1 MAKMAILFGGLL
13 ILEGLG
19 FYFGIQPEEGKATSV
34 TALIPSFFG
43 IPILLGGL
51 AALKDQFRMHAM
63 HVVVLLALLGF
74 ILSGG
79 RLAMSLVAGNIK
91 ATSGASLGIMALLCG
106 LLTGLCIKSFID
118 AKRRREA
125 EKVTTTE

>member
-1 MAKMAILFGGLL
+1 
-13 ILEGLG
+13 
-19 FYFGIQPEEGKATSV
+19 
-34 TALIPSFFG
+34 
-43 IPILLGGL
+43 
-51 AALKDQFRMHAM
+51 
-63 HVVVLLALLGF
+63 LALLGF

>member
-19 FYFGIQPEEGKATSV
+19 FYFGIQPEEGKSTSV

-51 AALKDQFRMHAM
+51 VALKDQLRMHAM
-63 HVVVLLALLGF
+63 HVVVLFALLGAV
-74 ILSGG
+74 LSGG
-79 RLAMSLVAGNIK
+79 RLAMSLVAGNVK

-106 LLTGLCIKSFID
+106 VLTGLCIKSFID
-118 AKRRREA
+118 SRRRRQA
-125 EKVTTTE
+125 ENATAEG